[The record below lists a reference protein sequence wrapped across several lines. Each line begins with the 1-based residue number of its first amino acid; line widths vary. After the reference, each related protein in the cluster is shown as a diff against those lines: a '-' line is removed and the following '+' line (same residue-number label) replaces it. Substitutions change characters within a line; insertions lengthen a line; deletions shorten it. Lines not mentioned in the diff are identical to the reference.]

1 MSSMA
6 SAFASPTVPHGVGGA
21 APGAPADPLTARL
34 GEVSPR
40 QMHDILVQMRT
51 LAASNPAQARNL
63 LLAHP
68 ALTRA
73 LFQAQLM
80 LGMVASAAEGGP
92 PAFPT
97 QPQPAA
103 GPVAVAPQ
111 QVMGLAPPMGMAPM
125 MPGGMG
131 PAPGLGGYGQPQPG
145 MGGGYGHMQGPP
157 QGGPPGW
164 NQPPLGPVPPPGM
177 HPLRGTGPG
186 MAPPPPPP
194 QQQQQAAPMAVSLG
208 AMDPGQQHALLSQ
221 VLRLSDA
228 QVAALPPAEQA
239 QVAQLRLV
247 ARQMGLS

>member
-1 MSSMA
+1 MA

-51 LAASNPAQARNL
+51 LAASNPGQARAL

-92 PAFPT
+92 PTFPT

-103 GPVAVAPQ
+103 VAAAAPP
-111 QVMGLAPPMGMAPM
+111 QVMGMPPPGMVGMAPLM
-125 MPGGMG
+125 PPGGVG
-131 PAPGLGGYGQPQPG
+131 PAPGLGGYGPPPG
-145 MGGGYGHMQGPP
+145 MGGGYMQGPQ
-157 QGGPPGW
+157 QGVPPPGW
-164 NQPPLGPVPPPGM
+164 SQGPPPGPVAPPPGM

-186 MAPPPPPP
+186 VGPPPPP
-194 QQQQQAAPMAVSLG
+194 QQGGAPPMAVSLG

-221 VLRLSDA
+221 VLRLTDA

-239 QVAQLRLV
+239 QVAQLRHV